1 MTTAPESHE
10 PSGSQNI
17 TDADRATDHTNAD
30 PADVDHSETN
40 RGETGRAESEHPAP
54 AIRAVGLGLV
64 GDHGRVFGPLDLEI
78 SRGGLTVLRGHPG
91 NGRTCLLLSLA
102 GRMAPSEGELEVLGR
117 TGTREIFTQ
126 SAIAGFSGIDTLD
139 PAVTVRTV
147 VAEQRAWMSP
157 WWKLRSRTG
166 PAELREVLGPVYGD
180 LRLPD
185 PASYV
190 GDLTELDRMLVRVA
204 LARYEG
210 TPILVVDDIEQ
221 VRVLEDRARFLGRL
235 AEIAHADGTTIILS
249 SVDDLPAGSPAHHL
263 VTVPATKEGLE

>member
-1 MTTAPESHE
+1 MTTAPENPE
-10 PSGSQNI
+10 PSGPPELAQP
-17 TDADRATDHTNAD
+17 D
-30 PADVDHSETN
+30 
-40 RGETGRAESEHPAP
+40 GAESEHADPEHDEPKHAEPDAPAP
-54 AIRAVGLGLV
+54 AIRARGLGLV

-78 SRGGLTVLRGHPG
+78 ARGGLTVLRGHPG

-117 TGTREIFTQ
+117 TGTREIFAQ

-157 WWKLRSRTG
+157 WWTLRSRTG

-185 PASYV
+185 PGSYV
-190 GDLTELDRMLVRVA
+190 GELTELDRMLVRVA